1 MSNCITPYTLRRQ
14 TMSSQCKYCL
24 VSCVSEPARHNV
36 FAKWVLVTRV
46 SFVNLGDACSCVQ
59 ALLALL
65 LSCTQILT
73 SAAACSCMLNKEGF
87 FCSVCLSCLTSS
99 RRTTATSWSAPGYA
113 EPTFCNWMHRCSP
126 VAKTISLSNKG
137 CIVNI
142 FHR

>member
-24 VSCVSEPARHNV
+24 VSCVSEPTRHNV

-65 LSCTQILT
+65 LIMHADPDQR
-73 SAAACSCMLNKEGF
+73 
-87 FCSVCLSCLTSS
+87 SCLLL
-99 RRTTATSWSAPGYA
+99 YA
-113 EPTFCNWMHRCSP
+113 EQRRLLLFCLPVLCDKLSP
-126 VAKTISLSNKG
+126 DHSHKLERPRICRADVLQLDAPMQPSCQLPKPSPSATKDAS
-137 CIVNI
+137 
-142 FHR
+142 